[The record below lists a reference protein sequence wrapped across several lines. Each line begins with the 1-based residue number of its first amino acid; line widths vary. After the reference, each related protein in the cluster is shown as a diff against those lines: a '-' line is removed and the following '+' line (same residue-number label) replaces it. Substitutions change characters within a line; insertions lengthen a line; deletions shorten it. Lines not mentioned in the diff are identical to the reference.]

1 MTNKPGDCPPSVNPA
16 IHVIVVAWGS
26 VLATWLAWLLLSLPG
41 FGAHRQM
48 VGLAVVF
55 ASFVGFVMPGSCGRS
70 VRVGAAAGFL
80 AGLTNLLVLG
90 SDLADPREGAPPLLM
105 GALGY
110 LLLSTLLG
118 AIGVW
123 VAGRVR
129 AWRSVR
135 VSGAS
140 LARQQTFYLC
150 VALLVLLLL
159 GGAVTSTRSGLAVPD
174 WPKSFGVN
182 MFLLPFSRM
191 TDPNVFAEHS
201 HRLFGAMVGV
211 TALATFAVTL
221 ISARLGRP
229 VAMRW
234 IGVVVAGGASIILLV
249 LTESIPALKPLKI
262 PAEILAAIA
271 SGGSVILAIVT
282 KGPQGLVAWIASV
295 TILIGLQGYLG
306 GSRVVEQSQGLAIFH
321 GVLAHLIF
329 AIVVAQW
336 FRLSDSS
343 RALEGAR
350 LAEISRRVKTICA
363 ALLHTTILQVV
374 LGAIY
379 RHLKETSEKGAGHT
393 LYMHM
398 FVSLVV
404 VVFAIIAGFMLMR
417 ESRKVPQASRAM
429 RFTGMGL
436 IASVSLQFILGWAA
450 MVAVMMAPKRG
461 APPTAEQLASATTG
475 EQTKPV
481 PPGEVAVTVS
491 HHTNGAILLGL
502 CSGAVVLAKRLK
514 RASAAETDGPE
525 SREGDESATV

>member
-1 MTNKPGDCPPSVNPA
+1 MTNNPNGSSPTVNPA
-16 IHVIVVAWGS
+16 IQVIVVAWGS

-48 VGLAVVF
+48 VGLAVVL

-70 VRVGAAAGFL
+70 VRVGAAAGLL

-90 SDLADPREGAPPLLM
+90 SDLADPRDGAPPLLM
-105 GALGY
+105 SALGY

-129 AWRSVR
+129 AWRGLH
-135 VSGAS
+135 VSSES

-150 VALLVLLLL
+150 IALLVLLLL

-221 ISARLGRP
+221 LSACLSRP

-234 IGVVVAGGASIILLV
+234 IGVVVAGGASIILLLLSYTV
-249 LTESIPALKPLKI
+249 PALEPLKI
-262 PAEILAAIA
+262 PATVLAGIA
-271 SGGSVILAIVT
+271 SGGSLILAMVT

-306 GSRVVEQSQGLAIFH
+306 GSRVVEQSQSLAIFH
-321 GVLAHLIF
+321 GVLAHVIF
-329 AIVVAQW
+329 AIMVAQC
-336 FRLSDSS
+336 FRFSESA

-350 LAEISRRVKTICA
+350 FADISRRVKTICT
-363 ALLHTTILQVV
+363 ALLHTTIFQVV

-379 RHLKETSEKGAGHT
+379 RHLKETIPKGAGHT
-393 LYMHM
+393 LYMHI
-398 FVSLVV
+398 FISLVV

-417 ESRKVPQASRAM
+417 ESRKAPQASRAM
-429 RFTGMGL
+429 RITGMGL

-461 APPTAEQLASATTG
+461 APPTAEQLASETAS

-481 PPGEVAVTVS
+481 PASEVAVTVA
-491 HHTNGAILLGL
+491 HHTNGAVLLGL

-514 RASAAETDGPE
+514 RASAAAPDRPENSDG
-525 SREGDESATV
+525 DQSASI